1 MEFVNIDGELTPR
14 VMYKPYIYSTITP
27 ISIGYIC
34 STPRGYITKCNP
46 QAYYEKGNDV
56 LVRDP
61 NRIEPFMKELGKIWK
76 ENVPDWRF
84 SQLIENVFGEMKYVP
99 WMLEEDRMLEEFH
112 NYFEERNGSGRIRRT
127 TNKKTRKEKER
138 CLWLLNMVIIQ
149 KVIKYNVKN
158 VVVYLDTG
166 IPK

>member
-1 MEFVNIDGELTPR
+1 MEFVNIDNELTPR

-34 STPRGYITKCNP
+34 KTPKGYKTFITP
-46 QAYYEKGNDV
+46 GAYEKGDDV

-61 NRIEPFMKELGKIWK
+61 NRIEPFMQELGKIWK

-112 NYFEERNGSGRIRRT
+112 NYFEEHNGSGRIRRT
-127 TNKKTRKEKER
+127 TNEKTRKEKKK
-138 CLWLLNMVIIQ
+138 CQKLLNMVNIQ
-149 KVIKYNVKN
+149 KRINTLVKSVGVN
-158 VVVYLDTG
+158 LNIG
-166 IPK
+166 IMR